1 MRGSARRSKV
11 MIRITTMI
19 LIMTMMMVMIMM
31 MMMVVMVTERKC
43 KDIQGDDK
51 DNYYDIENDDDQLV
65 N

>member
-1 MRGSARRSKV
+1 

-19 LIMTMMMVMIMM
+19 LIMTMMMTMVMIMM
-31 MMMVVMVTERKC
+31 MVMVVMVTERKC

>member
-19 LIMTMMMVMIMM
+19 LIMTMMMTMVMIMM

-43 KDIQGDDK
+43 KEIQADDTMILK
-51 DNYYDIENDDDQLV
+51 MMMIS
-65 N
+65 

>member
-1 MRGSARRSKV
+1 
-11 MIRITTMI
+11 MIIPTVSLPHYPTRPCRPQGGFG
-19 LIMTMMMVMIMM
+19 LVIMM
-31 MMMVVMVTERKC
+31 MMMVVMVTQRKC